1 MKHLIK
7 RLLQMIRGKP
17 YDGLPI
23 NATEYWEIIKK
34 KKACGKQAFDKIYIK
49 KNIKNKGNAKI

>member
-1 MKHLIK
+1 MKRLIK
-7 RLLQMIRGKP
+7 RLLQMIREKP

-34 KKACGKQAFDKIYIK
+34 KKAG
-49 KNIKNKGNAKI
+49 GNRLSK